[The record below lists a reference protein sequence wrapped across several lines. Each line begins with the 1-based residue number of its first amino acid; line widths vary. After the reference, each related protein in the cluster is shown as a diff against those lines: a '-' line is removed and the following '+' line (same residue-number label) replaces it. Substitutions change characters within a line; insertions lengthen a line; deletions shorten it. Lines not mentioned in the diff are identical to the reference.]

1 MPTRQAGK
9 KARSWPSSA
18 PFRPERLWASITM
31 DYISGFLKV
40 NDISSVMVMVAHCT
54 KYVIFIPVPT
64 MCFVD
69 KAAKLLLMYDVKH
82 FGVTEDIVN
91 DQNACFTE
99 RL

>member
-1 MPTRQAGK
+1 
-9 KARSWPSSA
+9 
-18 PFRPERLWASITM
+18 
-31 DYISGFLKV
+31 
-40 NDISSVMVMVAHCT
+40 MVMVAHFT